1 MSKEQP
7 NQPRESVKLAYIGN
21 VYSTLNAFWGLR
33 SRLALAV
40 GVLSVILLGI
50 ALGVVSPK
58 TDNFNFNLAG
68 LDLKIPLAWFLVV
81 GAAVLAAL
89 VVTWYAVLFRV
100 NSLYLEMI
108 RLYSDL
114 YYIDKALRDP
124 LKNPFHSATFYGA
137 LRAPYLSKRWRN
149 RQYGR
154 KLWFVKGYEWVAAQ
168 AVAHLF
174 VGWLPIATEFVI
186 LVRLI
191 TIVVEPQ
198 ERKLPTIFGWLVK
211 LPTTDGWLVIM
222 VAASLICF
230 GFALG
235 AWLSYI
241 WKKPRDV

>member
-7 NQPRESVKLAYIGN
+7 NQPSESVKLAYIGN
-21 VYSTLNAFWGLR
+21 VYSTLNAFWALR
-33 SRLALAV
+33 SRLALTV

-50 ALGVVSPK
+50 ALGVVSQK
-58 TDNFNFNLAG
+58 TDYFNFSLAG
-68 LDLKIPLAWFLVV
+68 LDLKISLAWFLVV

-114 YYIDKALRDP
+114 HYIDKALRDP

-149 RQYGR
+149 RPYGR
-154 KLWFVKGYEWVAAQ
+154 KLWFVKRYERVVAQ

-174 VGWLPIATEFVI
+174 VGWLPTATEVVI
-186 LVRLI
+186 LGKLI
-191 TIVVEPQ
+191 TMAFGLQVP
-198 ERKLPTIFGWLVK
+198 KLPTRVGCF
-211 LPTTDGWLVIM
+211 VII
-222 VAASLICF
+222 VASLICVV
-230 GFALG
+230 FALG
-235 AWLSYI
+235 AWGSYI
-241 WKKPRDV
+241 WKKPRDM